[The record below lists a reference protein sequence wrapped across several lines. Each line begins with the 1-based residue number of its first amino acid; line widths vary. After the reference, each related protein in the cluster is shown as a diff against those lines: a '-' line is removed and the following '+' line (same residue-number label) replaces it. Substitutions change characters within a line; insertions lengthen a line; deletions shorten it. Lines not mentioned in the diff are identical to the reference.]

1 MTGRVAK
8 RHMTRH
14 LNRLTILLGAAF
26 LAVALAAGF
35 WQIVRGEA
43 LLQRA
48 DNPRRVLVERR
59 VPRGVILDRS
69 GLVLADSAGEPGD
82 WVRHYPYPSLAPVLG
97 YVSPLVGSAGLESAL
112 DPVLHGDAG
121 LDPLTIYWRTS
132 VLGAPPPG
140 RGARLTIDLG
150 IQRVADTALG
160 AHTGAVVLLQAQT
173 GEVLAM
179 ASHPGFDGN
188 DLDGHWQDIVN
199 NSASPLLNRA
209 TLALYQPGGA
219 IEPIVVAGA
228 LQAGLASPPQT
239 FAGAGQPVTFDGQS
253 LACREQPPQPD
264 LSLADALALACPAP
278 AAALAQSLGAAGLV
292 RLFTQFQFFTA
303 PALSIPTTAPTADQA
318 GVFSDTSLAGIGQA
332 GLTVTPLQM
341 ALVTAAL
348 ARHGQM
354 PAPQLVLQTQ
364 NASGGWQT
372 PPAAAPR
379 PIIDAAVADEV
390 KAMLPDGLQ
399 ASAVTS
405 SGGKSLAWYTGFSP
419 IDDPRYVVAV
429 LLEDGDPREAKDIG
443 GVVLDAAQ

>member
-1 MTGRVAK
+1 MTA
-8 RHMTRH
+8 H
-14 LNRLTILLGAAF
+14 LNRLTVLLGAGF
-26 LAVALAAGF
+26 LAVALATGY

-48 DNPRRVLVERR
+48 DNPRRALVERR
-59 VPRGVILDRS
+59 VPRGTITDRN
-69 GLVLADSAGEPGD
+69 GLVLADNAGQPGA
-82 WVRHYPYPSLAPVLG
+82 WIRHYPYPNLAPVLG
-97 YVSPLVGSAGLESAL
+97 YVSALVGSAGIESAL

-140 RGARLTIDLG
+140 RDARLTIDLA
-150 IQRVADTALG
+150 IQRAADTALG
-160 AHTGAVVLLQAQT
+160 SHTGAVVLLQAQT
-173 GEVLAM
+173 GAVLAM
-179 ASHPGFDGN
+179 ASHPSFDAN

-199 NSASPLLNRA
+199 SSASPLLNRA

-219 IEPIVVAGA
+219 IEPVVVAGA
-228 LQAGLASPPQT
+228 LQASLASPQQT
-239 FAGAGQPVTFDGQS
+239 FAGADQPVTFDGQS
-253 LACREQPPQPD
+253 LACRDQPPQSG

-278 AAALAQSLGAAGLV
+278 AAALAQSLGAAGLA

-318 GVFSDTSLAGIGQA
+318 GIFTDTAVAGIGQA

-354 PAPQLVLQTQ
+354 PAPQLILQSQ

-372 PPAAAPR
+372 APATAPR
-379 PIIDAAVADEV
+379 PVIDPAVADAV
-390 KAMLPDGLQ
+390 KAMLPGGLQ

-405 SGGKSLAWYTGFSP
+405 SGGKSLAWYTGFIP

-429 LLEDGDPREAKDIG
+429 LLEDGDPRAAKDIG
-443 GVVLDAAQ
+443 SVVLEAAR